1 MRLAT
6 RIIHSHKKSIKLQ
19 EINNSPKEKEVKAK
33 PVNNP
38 SFTRQP
44 VNFCLVL
51 SCLTVCRLR
60 PDIDVGLCSSEQGL
74 GSQSSNGPG
83 E

>member
-51 SCLTVCRLR
+51 SYSLLR
-60 PDIDVGLCSSEQGL
+60 PDIDVGLSWVVLFGTRSRFAIIKR
-74 GSQSSNGPG
+74 PR
-83 E
+83 